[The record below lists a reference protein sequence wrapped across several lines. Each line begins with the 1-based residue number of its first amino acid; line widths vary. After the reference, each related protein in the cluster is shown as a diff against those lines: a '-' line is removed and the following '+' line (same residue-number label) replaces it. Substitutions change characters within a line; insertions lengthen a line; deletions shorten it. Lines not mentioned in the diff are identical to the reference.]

1 MKIGVKQ
8 YVSGAG
14 LLLLSTLFV
23 PQGVSEFATSAA
35 TGEPVAPTAGLNLAV
50 GLLMVLAA
58 AALLAW
64 GYWLTH
70 RRGVPPRGP
79 VADPDE
85 PLFRPRCGRATAT
98 AEPARPAA
106 NRPRELLTTPAGP
119 VPTSGFPRPAGPR
132 APRPSR
138 WRRAY
143 RVLAAGGG
151 YRPARR

>member
-70 RRGVPPRGP
+70 RRGAPPRGP

-85 PLFRPRCGRATAT
+85 PLLRPGYGSGPETPDWREHPLRPRDGDGG
-98 AEPARPAA
+98 
-106 NRPRELLTTPAGP
+106 AGP
-119 VPTSGFPRPAGPR
+119 TGR
-132 APRPSR
+132 
-138 WRRAY
+138 
-143 RVLAAGGG
+143 
-151 YRPARR
+151 